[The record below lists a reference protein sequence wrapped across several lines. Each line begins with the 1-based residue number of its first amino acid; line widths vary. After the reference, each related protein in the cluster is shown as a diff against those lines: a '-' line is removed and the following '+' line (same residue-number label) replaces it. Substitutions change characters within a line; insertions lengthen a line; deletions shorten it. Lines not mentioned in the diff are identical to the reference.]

1 MPMTKGR
8 AGLVWGVIAL
18 AVAAALVVVF
28 RPAPVEVEV
37 APVVRGAFERTIDE
51 DGKTRVRER
60 YVVSAPLAGRV
71 LRSNLKAGDA
81 VKAGDVIATLMPAA
95 PALIDARAEQ
105 ELRERLGAAEAAHAR
120 ANAEVERA
128 RVALEQSRGEL
139 SRATQLA
146 DQGFTSPQAL
156 ERNQRDVELKVKE
169 QKSAEFEREAARH
182 EVGVARAAL
191 TRSQVAWSRPSARQW
206 ALVAP
211 VAGRVLRVVQESE
224 AAIGLGA
231 PLVEIGNPEDLEVV
245 VDVLTTDTPAIRRGQ
260 PVRLDVGA
268 GTPPLAGRVRL
279 VEPAAFTKV
288 SALGVEEQ
296 RVNVVIDFDAPR
308 EAWQALGDAYRVDA
322 HVVVEAR
329 QDAVVAPVSALFRQG
344 ERWNVFVADG
354 GRARRVEVAPGP
366 RNATQAVIERGLEP
380 GAEVIVFPGDRVADG
395 ARISVRH

>member
-1 MPMTKGR
+1 MTMPSGR
-8 AGLVWGVIAL
+8 VALAWGAVAL
-18 AVAAALVVVF
+18 AVVAALVVVF
-28 RPAPVEVEV
+28 LPSAVEVEV

-71 LRSNLKAGDA
+71 LRSRLKAGDA
-81 VKAGDVIATLMPAA
+81 VRAGDVIATLIPSA
-95 PALIDARAEQ
+95 PALIDARTEQ
-105 ELRERLGAAEAAHAR
+105 ELRERLGAAEAAAAR

-128 RVALEQSRGEL
+128 RVALEQARGDL

-146 DQGFTSPQAL
+146 EKGFTSPQAL

-169 QKSAEFEREAARH
+169 QKSAEFDREAARH

-191 TRSQVAWSRPSARQW
+191 TRSQVAWSRQSDRQW
-206 ALVAP
+206 PLTAP

-224 AAIGLGA
+224 AAVAVGT
-231 PLVEIGNPEDLEVV
+231 PLVEIGNPGDLEVV
-245 VDVLTTDTPAIRRGQ
+245 VDVLTTDTPAIRRGL
-260 PVRLDVGA
+260 PVRLAVGA

-308 EAWQALGDAYRVDA
+308 EAWQGLGDAYRVDA

-354 GRARRVEVAPGP
+354 GRARRVEVVPGP
-366 RNATQAVIERGLEP
+366 RNATQSVIERGLEP

-395 ARISVRH
+395 ARIRVRR

>member
-1 MPMTKGR
+1 MTMPSGR
-8 AGLVWGVIAL
+8 VALAWSAVAL
-18 AVAAALVVVF
+18 AVVAALVVVLL
-28 RPAPVEVEV
+28 PSAVEVEV

-71 LRSNLKAGDA
+71 LRSRLKAGDA
-81 VKAGDVIATLMPAA
+81 VRAGDVIATLIPSA
-95 PALIDARAEQ
+95 PALIDARTEQ
-105 ELRERLGAAEAAHAR
+105 ELRERLGAAEAAAAR

-128 RVALEQSRGEL
+128 RVALEQARGDL

-146 DQGFTSPQAL
+146 EKGFTSPQAL

-169 QKSAEFEREAARH
+169 QKSAEFDREAARH

-191 TRSQVAWSRPSARQW
+191 TRSQVAWSRQSDRQW
-206 ALVAP
+206 PLTAP

-224 AAIGLGA
+224 AAVAVGT
-231 PLVEIGNPEDLEVV
+231 PLVEIGNPGDLEVV
-245 VDVLTTDTPAIRRGQ
+245 VDVLTTDTPAIRRGL

-308 EAWQALGDAYRVDA
+308 EAWQGLGDAYRVDA

-354 GRARRVEVAPGP
+354 GRARRVEVVPGP
-366 RNATQAVIERGLEP
+366 RNATQSVIERGLEP

-395 ARISVRH
+395 ARIRVRR

>member
-8 AGLVWGVIAL
+8 TALVWGAVAL
-18 AVAAALVVVF
+18 AVVAALVVVF
-28 RPAPVEVEV
+28 RPSAVEVEV
-37 APVVRGAFERTIDE
+37 APVTRGAFERTIDE

-60 YVVSAPLAGRV
+60 YVVSAPLAGRL
-71 LRSNLKAGDA
+71 LRSHLKAGDA
-81 VKAGDVIATLMPAA
+81 VKAGDVIATLMPSA
-95 PALIDARAEQ
+95 PALIDARTEQ

-146 DQGFTSPQAL
+146 DKGFTSPQAL

-169 QKSAEFEREAARH
+169 QKSTEFDREAARH

-191 TRSQVAWSRPSARQW
+191 TRSQIAWARQSDRRW
-206 ALVAP
+206 PLTAP

-224 AAIGLGA
+224 AAVGVGA
-231 PLVEIGNPEDLEVV
+231 ALVEIGNPEDLEVV
-245 VDVLTTDTPAIRRGQ
+245 VDVLTTDTAAIRRGQ
-260 PVRLDVGA
+260 PVRLDIAAGA
-268 GTPPLAGRVRL
+268 PPLAGRVRL
-279 VEPAAFTKV
+279 IEPAAFTKV

-322 HVVVEAR
+322 RIVVESRA
-329 QDAVVAPVSALFRQG
+329 DAVLVPVSALFRQQ
-344 ERWNVFVADG
+344 ERWSVFAAES
-354 GRARRVEVAPGP
+354 GRARRVEVVPGP
-366 RNATQAVIERGLEP
+366 RNATQSVIERGLDP
-380 GAEVIVFPGDRVADG
+380 GVEVIVFPGDRVADG
-395 ARISVRH
+395 ARIRVRR

>member
-1 MPMTKGR
+1 MPSGR
-8 AGLVWGVIAL
+8 VVLAWGAVAL
-18 AVAAALVVVF
+18 AVVAALVVVF
-28 RPAPVEVEV
+28 LPSAVEVEV

-71 LRSNLKAGDA
+71 LRSTLKAGDA
-81 VKAGDVIATLMPAA
+81 VRAGDVIATLIPSA
-95 PALIDARAEQ
+95 PALIDARTEQ
-105 ELRERLGAAEAAHAR
+105 ELRERLGAAEAAAAR

-128 RVALEQSRGEL
+128 RVALEQARGDL

-146 DQGFTSPQAL
+146 EKGFTSPQAL

-169 QKSAEFEREAARH
+169 QKSAEFDREAARH

-191 TRSQVAWSRPSARQW
+191 TRSQVAWSRQSDRQW
-206 ALVAP
+206 PLTAP

-224 AAIGLGA
+224 AAVGVGA
-231 PLVEIGNPEDLEVV
+231 PLVEIGNPGDLEVV

-308 EAWQALGDAYRVDA
+308 EAWQGLGDAYRVDA

-329 QDAVVAPVSALFRQG
+329 QDAVVAPVSALFRQN

-354 GRARRVEVAPGP
+354 ARARRVDVVPGA

-395 ARISVRH
+395 ARIRVRR

>member
-1 MPMTKGR
+1 MTKGR

-28 RPAPVEVEV
+28 RPSPVEVEV

-211 VAGRVLRVVQESE
+211 VAGRVRGSGRWWRRSR
-224 AAIGLGA
+224 AACCVSCRRA
-231 PLVEIGNPEDLEVV
+231 RPPSAWVP
-245 VDVLTTDTPAIRRGQ
+245 PWSRSAIR
-260 PVRLDVGA
+260 
-268 GTPPLAGRVRL
+268 
-279 VEPAAFTKV
+279 K
-288 SALGVEEQ
+288 
-296 RVNVVIDFDAPR
+296 
-308 EAWQALGDAYRVDA
+308 
-322 HVVVEAR
+322 
-329 QDAVVAPVSALFRQG
+329 
-344 ERWNVFVADG
+344 
-354 GRARRVEVAPGP
+354 
-366 RNATQAVIERGLEP
+366 
-380 GAEVIVFPGDRVADG
+380 
-395 ARISVRH
+395 ISRSSSTC

>member
-1 MPMTKGR
+1 MSMLKGR
-8 AGLVWGVIAL
+8 VVLAWVAVAAVAAAAL
-18 AVAAALVVVF
+18 AVAFL
-28 RPAPVEVEV
+28 PAKVEVDV
-37 APVVRGAFERTIDE
+37 AAVARGAFERTIDE

-71 LRSNLKAGDA
+71 LRSKLKAGDA
-81 VKAGDVIATLMPAA
+81 VRAGDVVATLIPSA
-95 PALIDARAEQ
+95 PALIDERTER

-128 RVALEQSRGEL
+128 RVALEQARGDL
-139 SRATQLA
+139 TRAAQLA
-146 DQGFTSPQAL
+146 EKGFTSAQAL

-169 QKSAEFEREAARH
+169 QKSAEFDREAARH

-191 TRSQVAWSRPSARQW
+191 ARSQIAWTRQSDRQW
-206 ALVAP
+206 TLTAP
-211 VAGRVLRVVQESE
+211 VAGRVLRVAQESE
-224 AAIGLGA
+224 AAVGVGA
-231 PLVEIGNPEDLEVV
+231 PLVEIGNPGDLEVV

-260 PVRLDVGA
+260 PVRLDVGTA
-268 GTPPLAGRVRL
+268 AAALSGRVRL
-279 VEPAAFTKV
+279 IEPAAFTKV

-322 HVVVEAR
+322 RIVVESRA
-329 QDAVVAPVSALFRQG
+329 DAIVVPVSALFRQG
-344 ERWNVFVADG
+344 ERWHAFVVDG
-354 GRARRVEVAPGP
+354 GRARRVEVVPGP

-395 ARISVRH
+395 VRIRVRR